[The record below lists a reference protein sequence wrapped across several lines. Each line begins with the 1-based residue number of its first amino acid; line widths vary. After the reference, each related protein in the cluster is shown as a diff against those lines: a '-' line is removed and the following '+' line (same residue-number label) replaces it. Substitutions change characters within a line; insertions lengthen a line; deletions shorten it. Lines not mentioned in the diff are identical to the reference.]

1 MKVQVLVS
9 VLYAAAICGG
19 EALQKQSLSPDPE
32 PSSTVDVETKTLHDE
47 NFSYAV
53 GKKHSFMR
61 LNPNATLNDLNDF
74 VYAICWNG
82 YLQPKFHT
90 MQKLSREDA
99 ILLDF
104 CVKAQLN
111 MVDAL
116 TVAVL
121 GDMTGQSFQC
131 DFAAHRSMKSPPLD
145 SGLEDIYS
153 EWGKV
158 FVDLKSKFLDSNE
171 GIRLLIREWAGE
183 FRKVPPDVMKRVWG
197 DIERATGAADNAG
210 RPTYGEIPWYYWE
223 TAHFVIPTVSSTARL
238 WYETTP
244 EQLNEIEKGAL
255 ELKTPAVDMKN
266 KWMNT
271 RNEMSVYLDEMKNM
285 RGELKSTRVSRH
297 IQDSQMR
304 SYLQRILSES
314 DNVRTVVC
322 QYLDYVMY
330 DLPFC
335 VMTYKVKGKLRA
347 CKGRW
352 DDDEDMMK
360 DVMAEYCQAIAGTE
374 MLKHIRTRYAAN
386 GYVAAVEFLKDE
398 LSDSDFKS
406 FVNESKL
413 YRIVQEV
420 DEVGQPNNKLS
431 QITD

>member
-9 VLYAAAICGG
+9 VLSVAAICGG
-19 EALQKQSLSPDPE
+19 EALQKQSLSPDSKR
-32 PSSTVDVETKTLHDE
+32 SSTVDVETKTLHDE
-47 NFSYAV
+47 NFSYTV
-53 GKKHSFMR
+53 GKKHSFVR

-82 YLQPKFHT
+82 YLRPKFHT

-111 MVDAL
+111 MVDVL

-121 GDMTGQSFQC
+121 GDMTGQGFQC
-131 DFAAHRSMKSPPLD
+131 EFPAHRSMKSPSQD

-171 GIRLLIREWAGE
+171 GIRMLIREWAGE
-183 FRKVPPDVMKRVWG
+183 YRKVPPDVMKRVWG

-223 TAHFVIPTVSSTARL
+223 AAHLASPTVSSAARL
-238 WYETTP
+238 WYVTTP
-244 EQLNEIEKGAL
+244 DQSNEIENGAL

-266 KWMNT
+266 KWMNI
-271 RNEMSVYLDEMKNM
+271 RNAMSAYLDEMINM
-285 RGELKSTRVSRH
+285 RGELKSTRVSKC
-297 IQDSQMR
+297 IQDSQTR

-314 DNVRTVVC
+314 DNARTVVC

-352 DDDEDMMK
+352 NDDEDMMK

-420 DEVGQPNNKLS
+420 DETGQPNNKLS